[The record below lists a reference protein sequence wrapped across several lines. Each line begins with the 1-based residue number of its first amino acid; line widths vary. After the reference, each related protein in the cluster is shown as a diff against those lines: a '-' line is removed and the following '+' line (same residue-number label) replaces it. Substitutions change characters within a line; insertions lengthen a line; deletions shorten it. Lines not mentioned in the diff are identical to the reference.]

1 MDNLEKQKRT
11 LNKIIGKRSKVQ
23 VYDRSTK
30 TTKMVPKSS
39 SNIKS
44 AKSKGNQPRSS
55 SSLSKKKSGGCGGC
69 SRKRKTGN

>member
-1 MDNLEKQKRT
+1 MDDLEKQKRT

-30 TTKMVPKSS
+30 TTKMVPKSN

-44 AKSKGNQPRSS
+44 AKSKGNQQRSS
-55 SSLSKKKSGGCGGC
+55 SFSKKKSGGCGGC